1 MALNSYY
8 PNYTN
13 PYQVYQNPYLQQTPQ
28 MVQPMQTQQIASAQ
42 QQNAQPSI
50 NWVSGDRE
58 AAAYPV
64 APNNAVALWSQSE
77 PVVYLKQADATGKPS
92 MKIYDLVERT
102 QTVQAPGDEKFYA
115 TKEELDR
122 IKEEIS
128 NLRNELA
135 KRKAAVRR
143 REEDE
148 E

>member
-1 MALNSYY
+1 MALNNYY
-8 PNYTN
+8 PYTN
-13 PYQVYQNPYLQQTPQ
+13 PYQAAYTNPYLQQPQ
-28 MVQPMQTQQIASAQ
+28 QMIQPAQAPQIQQPS
-42 QQNAQPSI
+42 AQPSI

-102 QTVQAPGDEKFYA
+102 QSAAPAVEEKPFA
-115 TKEELDR
+115 TREELER
-122 IKEEIS
+122 VREEIS
-128 NLRNELA
+128 TLKSELA
-135 KRKAAVRR
+135 RKKAAKR
-143 REEDE
+143 REEDDE

>member
-1 MALNSYY
+1 MALNTFY

-13 PYQVYQNPYLQQTPQ
+13 PYSAYPSPYLQQNQQLLPPIQ
-28 MVQPMQTQQIASAQ
+28 AAQPQ
-42 QQNAQPSI
+42 QQGVQPSI

-102 QTVQAPGDEKFYA
+102 QAVQPTEEKVFA
-115 TKEELDR
+115 TREELER
-122 IKEEIS
+122 VKEEIGS
-128 NLRNELA
+128 LRSELA
-135 KRKAAVRR
+135 KRKQPVRR

>member
-1 MALNSYY
+1 MALNNYY
-8 PNYTN
+8 PYNNPYQAAYTN
-13 PYQVYQNPYLQQTPQ
+13 PYFQQPQ
-28 MVQPMQTQQIASAQ
+28 QMIQPAQAPQAQ
-42 QQNAQPSI
+42 QQTAQPSI

-102 QTVQAPGDEKFYA
+102 QSAAPAGEEKPYA
-115 TKEELDR
+115 TREELER
-122 IKEEIS
+122 VREEIGS
-128 NLRNELA
+128 LKSELA
-135 KRKAAVRR
+135 RRRAKR
-143 REEDE
+143 REEDDE

>member
-1 MALNSYY
+1 MALNTYY

-13 PYQVYQNPYLQQTPQ
+13 PYQAYQNPYIQQTPQ
-28 MVQPMQTQQIASAQ
+28 MPQPQA
-42 QQNAQPSI
+42 QNAQPSI

-102 QTVQAPGDEKFYA
+102 QPAPHSEEKSFA
-115 TKEELDR
+115 TREELEQIR
-122 IKEEIS
+122 EEIS
-128 NLRNELA
+128 SLRSEMA
-135 KRKAAVRR
+135 RRKQAVKR
-143 REEDE
+143 REENE